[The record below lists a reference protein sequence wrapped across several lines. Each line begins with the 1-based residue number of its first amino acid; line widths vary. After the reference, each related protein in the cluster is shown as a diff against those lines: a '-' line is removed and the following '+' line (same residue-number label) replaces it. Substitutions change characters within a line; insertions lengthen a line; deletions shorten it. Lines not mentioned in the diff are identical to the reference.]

1 MIDSKT
7 LTSLDSIT
15 KYKTY
20 SRCYNILNKRF
31 KGNSLRSLVKTF
43 KHPRLFV
50 KAKFLEEFAKKYP
63 HENDQFIDTNAINKS
78 KRFLESLKVRK
89 PKRENVVQGSWG
101 RKPYKISSY
110 KMFEPEPDPFRYHP
124 NYQSIYKN
132 IPCCIISP
140 PKYETINTDK
150 IVKKFQLN
158 KKIKK
163 HNKNN
168 NSNKSKSLDKS
179 NSSNKV
185 NDIKTIEVSKEVKSN
200 DLIKSEI
207 RSKTLPAVST
217 HRNFLKNTKKKVD
230 KNNHAFKFE
239 DYMPRKEKIVEHSE
253 IVSYLEPINYKKT
266 MKKTIDFGRMKD
278 REKSVLINYANLD
291 VPCSSYYSLK
301 YEITEV
307 SPKHVLFTR
316 QDIIEKNKKN
326 KKFLIHKL
334 WTSYNICERYQLV
347 DNDKL
352 DNSKYETIQNK

>member
-20 SRCYNILNKRF
+20 SRYYNILNKRF
-31 KGNSLRSLVKTF
+31 KGNSLKSLIKNF

-63 HENDQFIDTNAINKS
+63 HENDQFIDTNAINKA

-89 PKRENVVQGSWG
+89 PKKPKIVQGSWG
-101 RKPYKISSY
+101 RPPYKMTSY

-124 NYQSIYKN
+124 NYKSIYKN
-132 IPCCIISP
+132 VPCCIISP
-140 PKYETINTDK
+140 PKYETIITEK
-150 IVKKFQLN
+150 RVKKIQLN
-158 KKIKK
+158 KKL
-163 HNKNN
+163 NKR
-168 NSNKSKSLDKS
+168 NKSINKSLDKS
-179 NSSNKV
+179 NSSHKI
-185 NDIKTIEVSKEVKSN
+185 NDIKTIEVKKEVKSN
-200 DLIKSEI
+200 DLSKNDN

-217 HRNFLKNTKKKVD
+217 HRNFLKTVKNKID

-239 DYMPRKEKIVEHSE
+239 DYMPRKEKIVEHSD
-253 IVSYLEPINYKKT
+253 IVSYLEPLNYKKT

-278 REKSVLINYANLD
+278 REKSVLINYANLE
-291 VPCSSYYSLK
+291 VPASSYYSPK

-334 WTSYNICERYQLV
+334 WTSYNIYERYQLV

-352 DNSKYETIQNK
+352 NNSIYETIQNK

>member
-20 SRCYNILNKRF
+20 SRYYNILNKRF
-31 KGNSLRSLVKTF
+31 KGNSLKSLIKNF

-63 HENDQFIDTNAINKS
+63 HENDQFIDTNAINKA

-89 PKRENVVQGSWG
+89 PKKPKIVQGSWG
-101 RKPYKISSY
+101 RPPYKMTSY

-124 NYQSIYKN
+124 NYKSIYKN
-132 IPCCIISP
+132 VPCCIISP
-140 PKYETINTDK
+140 PKYETINTEK
-150 IVKKFQLN
+150 RVKKIQLN
-158 KKIKK
+158 KKL
-163 HNKNN
+163 NKR
-168 NSNKSKSLDKS
+168 NKSINKSLDKS
-179 NSSNKV
+179 NSSHKI
-185 NDIKTIEVSKEVKSN
+185 NDIKTIEVKKEVKSN
-200 DLIKSEI
+200 DLSKNDN

-217 HRNFLKNTKKKVD
+217 HRNFLKTVKNKID

-239 DYMPRKEKIVEHSE
+239 DYMPRKEKIVEHSD
-253 IVSYLEPINYKKT
+253 IVSYLEPLNYKKT

-278 REKSVLINYANLD
+278 REKSVLINYANLE
-291 VPCSSYYSLK
+291 VPASSYYSPK

-334 WTSYNICERYQLV
+334 WTSYNIYERYQLV

-352 DNSKYETIQNK
+352 NKSIYETIQNK